1 MGQDLSTTDDGKTHA
16 AGNLYGD
23 EVEGY
28 LANPEFLPGNY
39 QDKVKTNWVLKMF
52 HQTYEYDVSNCTAKV
67 INATEGGAKITGAK
81 IQALNEAIEEHIR

>member
-52 HQTYEYDVSNCTAKV
+52 HQTYEYMSLIAER
-67 INATEGGAKITGAK
+67 INATRA
-81 IQALNEAIEEHIR
+81 ALKLLAQRYKP